1 MGCWFYLRNRRFTSE
16 TPRVA
21 KKTKDAAEGRYRAPA
36 LDKGLDILELLSRHP
51 GGLTQAEIARALDR
65 SVGEIFRMLAR
76 LVERGWVTIR
86 RPGDAYVL
94 TLKLFELAH
103 RYTPMDRLLTDALP
117 LMKDLAAS
125 VHQSCHLAVLEGGRA
140 IVLAQVDA
148 PGEMGFAVRVGSTMS
163 LPASCSGRVLLAFQA
178 EDELERLLERMEPAE
193 TKQVAALAKHLALVR
208 SRGYEEMESTRVR
221 GVHDLSVP
229 ILDPRGHVLAA
240 LTTPY
245 LQRIDLGGGR
255 TIAQAR
261 GEIARIAQELSARIE
276 EGEGA
281 GARGVPA
288 RRARGAKRGR
298 R

>member
-1 MGCWFYLRNRRFTSE
+1 V
-16 TPRVA
+16 PR
-21 KKTKDAAEGRYRAPA
+21 KTNDDATEGRYRAPA

-51 GGLTQAEIARALDR
+51 DGLTQAEIARSLDR

-76 LVERGWVTIR
+76 LVERGWVAIR
-86 RPGDAYVL
+86 RPGDGYVL

-117 LMKDLAAS
+117 LMKELAAD
-125 VHQSCHLAVLEGGRA
+125 VHQSCHLTVLEGGRG

-163 LPASCSGRVLLAFQA
+163 LPPSCSGRVLLAFQGP
-178 EDELERLLERMEPAE
+178 EEHERLLERLEPAE
-193 TKQVAALAKHLALVR
+193 KKQAATLAKHLALVR

-240 LTTPY
+240 LTMPY
-245 LQRIDLGGGR
+245 LQRIDLGSAR

-261 GEIARIAQELSARIE
+261 GELARTARTLSARMVE
-276 EGEGA
+276 EAAAERRA
-281 GARGVPA
+281 GADAAPA
-288 RRARGAKRGR
+288 RSAKRARTAGR
-298 R
+298 RERRG

>member
-1 MGCWFYLRNRRFTSE
+1 M
-16 TPRVA
+16 P
-21 KKTKDAAEGRYRAPA
+21 KKTKDDASEGRYRAPA

-51 GGLTQAEIARALDR
+51 DGLTQAEVARSLDR

-76 LVERGWVTIR
+76 LVERGWVAIR

-117 LMKDLAAS
+117 LMKDLATD
-125 VHQSCHLAVLEGGRA
+125 VHQSCHLTVLEGGRG

-163 LPASCSGRVLLAFQA
+163 LPPSCSGRVLLAFQGR
-178 EDELERLLERMEPAE
+178 EELERLLERMTAAE
-193 TKQVAALAKHLALVR
+193 GKQVGLLAKHLAQVR

-240 LTTPY
+240 LTMPY
-245 LQRIDLGGGR
+245 LQRIDLGGAR
-255 TIAQAR
+255 TIAEAR
-261 GEIARIAQELSARIE
+261 GALARTARTLSARIE
-276 EGEGA
+276 EEDA
-281 GARGVPA
+281 AERRARSSGDDARAVRPSAVRPRPA
-288 RRARGAKRGR
+288 RRGR
-298 R
+298 RG